1 MKLFICLLFFSSSVF
16 SFEWKVVQKKDNFL
30 LKNNTGKHFSI
41 ESVGGVPKFI
51 REKKLREDVLLI
63 IYNSGTAGTS
73 QPIQM
78 QRALVF
84 NKKKLVADL
93 PYFYVPSAGTT
104 YKPEQPKWTLIKDKL
119 VVLDSEEDKTYEIS
133 L

>member
-1 MKLFICLLFFSSSVF
+1 MKLMIILFLFSF
-16 SFEWKVVQKKDNFL
+16 KAAAFEWKVIQKKGNFL
-30 LKNNTGKHFSI
+30 LINDKGRQFSV
-41 ESVGGVPKFI
+41 ESVGGTPSFI
-51 REKKLREDVLLI
+51 GEKKLREDLLLV

-84 NKKKLVADL
+84 SKKKLVGDY
-93 PYFYVPSAGTT
+93 PYLYVPSKGTT
-104 YKPEQPKWTLIKDKL
+104 YKPEQPKWDLSKEKL
-119 VVLDSEEDKTYEIS
+119 VVIDGEEDKTYEIS

>member
-1 MKLFICLLFFSSSVF
+1 MKLMIILFLFSF
-16 SFEWKVVQKKDNFL
+16 SATAFEWKVIQKKGNFL
-30 LKNNTGKHFSI
+30 LINDKGRQFSV
-41 ESVGGVPKFI
+41 ESVGGTPSFI
-51 REKKLREDVLLI
+51 GEKKLREDLLLV

-84 NKKKLVADL
+84 SKKKLVGDY
-93 PYFYVPSAGTT
+93 PYLYVPSKGAT
-104 YKPEQPKWTLIKDKL
+104 YKPEQPKWELIKEKL
-119 VVLDSEEDKTYEIS
+119 VVIDSEEDKTYEIS